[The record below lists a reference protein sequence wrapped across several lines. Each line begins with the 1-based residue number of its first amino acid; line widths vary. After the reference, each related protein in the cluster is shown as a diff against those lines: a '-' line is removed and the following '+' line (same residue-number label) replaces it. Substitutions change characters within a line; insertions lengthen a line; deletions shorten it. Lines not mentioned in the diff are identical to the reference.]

1 MEKELKIGS
10 KFRGKDRKTYTV
22 VSIFDDAGKTF
33 YVCKC
38 PICPA
43 SGTSSYTYSNV
54 FCYNK
59 RGELFRRI

>member
-1 MEKELKIGS
+1 MEEELKIGS

-38 PICPA
+38 PVG
-43 SGTSSYTYSNV
+43 GTSSYTYSNI
-54 FCYNK
+54 FCYNN
-59 RGELFRRI
+59 RGELFKHV